1 MYIIV
6 TTGAVD
12 PVADLAFRDVK
23 LFTVTSQ

>member
-6 TTGAVD
+6 TTDAVD

-23 LFTVTSQ
+23 LFTVNTQ